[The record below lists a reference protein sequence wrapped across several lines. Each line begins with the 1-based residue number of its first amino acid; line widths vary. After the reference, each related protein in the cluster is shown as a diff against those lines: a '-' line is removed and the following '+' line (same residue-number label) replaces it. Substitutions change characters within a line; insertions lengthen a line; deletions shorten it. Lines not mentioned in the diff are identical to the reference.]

1 MSPKKARTIF
11 WNQAT
16 KGCISRQQRM
26 RPQAK
31 WWIKKKT
38 CKLCK
43 RILKPFK
50 NTSIQFRAKTD
61 HKIILDQNHSYI
73 KFRIDSK
80 WIRNIYRPKV
90 DILKKSF
97 ATLNS
102 FWKLP
107 KNLNFRAKNEKRR
120 VLQLWTVFENYQ
132 KPEFSR
138 QKWEKKSLA
147 TLNNFWKLPK
157 IWIFVPKMRKE
168 IFSNFYKSLIF
179 TILRAKQAMFMRY
192 ICIFAPKSGHFFFIF
207 GEKIQLLFGAKI
219 QIYFINNW
227 FFAPKMKKKFSTFW
241 RENSNIFHKT

>member
-61 HKIILDQNHSYI
+61 HKIILDQNHSSI

-80 WIRNIYRPKV
+80 WIRNLYRPKV

-107 KNLNFRAKNEKRR
+107 KIWIFAPKMRKEEFCNFEQYLKITKNLNFRAKNEKRR
-120 VLQLWTVFENYQ
+120 VLKLWTVFKFTKN
-132 KPEFSR
+132 
-138 QKWEKKSLA
+138 
-147 TLNNFWKLPK
+147 LNF
-157 IWIFVPKMRKE
+157 
-168 IFSNFYKSLIF
+168 
-179 TILRAKQAMFMRY
+179 RAKNEKR
-192 ICIFAPKSGHFFFIF
+192 KS
-207 GEKIQLLFGAKI
+207 
-219 QIYFINNW
+219 
-227 FFAPKMKKKFSTFW
+227 
-241 RENSNIFHKT
+241 